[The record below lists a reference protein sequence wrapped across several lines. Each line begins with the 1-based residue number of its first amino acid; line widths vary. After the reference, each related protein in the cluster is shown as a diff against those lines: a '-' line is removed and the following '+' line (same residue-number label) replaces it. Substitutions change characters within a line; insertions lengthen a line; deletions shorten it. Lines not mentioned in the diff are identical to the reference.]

1 MNRKFRVAII
11 GAGISGLSAAYFLK
25 KKSVDEGLDVDLNIV
40 ERSSRPGGVIRT
52 EVVQDFLLEWGPDSF
67 VAYRPQTRK
76 FIKELGLEDELIG
89 SKDELRRTF
98 ILRNSQLESL
108 PRNMGFFI
116 PVRLS
121 SLWSNPSISTSGKL
135 RALLEPFVRP
145 SRGDL
150 SVQEFL
156 VRRLGKELTENIAGP
171 LVAAIHGGNIQQ
183 LSAVS
188 VLPELHRME
197 QKYGSLW
204 QGIRA
209 FDKHRPTSSRSL
221 FLTMRH
227 GMSQLIEG
235 LVKELSHVSLHC
247 SVEDTRLLERAGTYQ
262 VKGNQFDQ
270 NFDLVV
276 LSAPATSVANVLSAM
291 NREAADILSQIPYSS
306 TTLVYLAYSRRE
318 FSHPL
323 DGFGFIV
330 PKKERTRIDACSWVS
345 SKFSGRCPKD
355 QVLLRCTLRQAPG
368 EARQPESREHII
380 DATHQEI
387 QRTLNISC
395 RPTFASSVHIEQA
408 TPQLNVGH
416 QLRIGQVDLA
426 LKRHPGVLLCGAF
439 FGSGIPQCIETAR
452 LTALRAVEVL
462 KSL

>member
-1 MNRKFRVAII
+1 MSRKFRVAII
-11 GAGISGLSAAYFLK
+11 GAGVSGLSAAYFLK
-25 KKSVDEGLDVDLNIV
+25 KKSVDEGLNIDLNII

-76 FIKELGLEDELIG
+76 LIRELGLEDELIG

-98 ILRNSQLESL
+98 ILKNSQLESL

-116 PVRLS
+116 PVRLRA
-121 SLWSNPSISTSGKL
+121 LWSSPSISTSGKL
-135 RALLEPFVRP
+135 RALLEPFVGP

-150 SVQEFL
+150 SVHEFL
-156 VRRLGKELTENIAGP
+156 VRRLGKELAENMVGP
-171 LVAAIHGGNIQQ
+171 LVAAIHGGNIHQ
-183 LSAVS
+183 LSALS

-197 QKYGSLW
+197 QKYGSFW

-209 FDKHRPTSSRSL
+209 FDKYQPTSSRSV
-221 FLTMRH
+221 FFTMRF

-235 LVKELSHVSLHC
+235 LVKELSDISLHC
-247 SVEDTRLLERAGTYQ
+247 SVKDARLFEHAGTYQ
-262 VKGNQFDQ
+262 MKGNQFDQ

-276 LSAPATSVANVLSAM
+276 LSAPATSVANVLSPM
-291 NREAADILSQIPYSS
+291 NREAADILAQIPYSP

-323 DGFGFIV
+323 NGFGFIV

-368 EARQPESREHII
+368 EARQPESREQII
-380 DATHQEI
+380 DATHKEI

-395 RPTFASSVHIEQA
+395 QPTFASSLHIEQA

-426 LKRHPGVLLCGAF
+426 LERHPRVLLCGAF
-439 FGSGIPQCIETAR
+439 FGSGIPQCIKTAQ
-452 LTALRAVEVL
+452 LTALRAVKVL